1 MGSQCH
7 IWGLSITLWGPNVI
21 YRVPGSPMRTPY
33 HLMGS
38 HCHPMG
44 SQCHI
49 RGPNITLWGLKL
61 IYRVPLSPMGIFMPP
76 YRAPLPPYGVPVTP
90 MGPRCPQAP
99 SNTDTKGG
107 GSHSI
112 LGVTPFFGALPLF
125 KAVTPFFGVP
135 SLHGGDPSPFWGPPM
150 DLGSSPPPLS
160 AAVLWSHRAA
170 PAPGS
175 APGPGSWGG
184 AQKWSVGTPP

>member
-1 MGSQCH
+1 MG
-7 IWGLSITLWGPNVI
+7 
-21 YRVPGSPMRTPY
+21 TPY

-49 RGPNITLWGLKL
+49 RGPNITLLGLNV

-150 DLGSSPPPLS
+150 DLGSSPPPSVQRSFGPIELRQRP
-160 AAVLWSHRAA
+160 AQHRAQV
-170 PAPGS
+170 PG
-175 APGPGSWGG
+175 GG
-184 AQKWSVGTPP
+184 GWAQKWGVGTPP

>member
-44 SQCHI
+44 TQCHI
-49 RGPNITLWGLKL
+49 WGPNITLWGLNV

-107 GSHSI
+107 GGHIPYWGSPLSLGPSLYLRPSPHSS
-112 LGVTPFFGALPLF
+112 GSPLYMGGIP
-125 KAVTPFFGVP
+125 AHFGVP
-135 SLHGGDPSPFWGPPM
+135 PWIWGR
-150 DLGSSPPPLS
+150 PPPPQCS
-160 AAVLWSHRAA
+160 
-170 PAPGS
+170 
-175 APGPGSWGG
+175 GPL
-184 AQKWSVGTPP
+184 VP